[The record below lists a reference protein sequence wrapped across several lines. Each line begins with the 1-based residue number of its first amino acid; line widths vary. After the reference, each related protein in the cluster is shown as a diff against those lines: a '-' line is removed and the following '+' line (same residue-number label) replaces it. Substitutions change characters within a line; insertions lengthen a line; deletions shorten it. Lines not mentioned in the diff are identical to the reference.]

1 MARVAAGRTLERP
14 RRRLRVTTLV
24 RAPPSGVRVRAVHA
38 ENGGIRR
45 RNLQMAAGVPWADGA
60 PTRHTQRRRPY
71 PARFRSVMV
80 QGTPGSPWYRPNV
93 PLVAVSGVFNCPQA
107 PREGQGDV
115 AWAIPLLT
123 TYPLFRFSPPR
134 TIERRVPPKPK
145 IEISCQISISVQ
157 AISAAIENSLK
168 P

>member
-60 PTRHTQRRRPY
+60 PTRHAQRRRPY

-80 QGTPGSPWYRPNV
+80 QGTPGSPWYRPTV
-93 PLVAVSGVFNCPQA
+93 PLVAVSGGFNCPQA
-107 PREGQGDV
+107 PQGGRV
-115 AWAIPLLT
+115 RQSSLGLIRRNSEPGLRGFYSVGLRAEHSRLGVTRIMLIITQHILS
-123 TYPLFRFSPPR
+123 TYSIYFSM
-134 TIERRVPPKPK
+134 
-145 IEISCQISISVQ
+145 S
-157 AISAAIENSLK
+157 
-168 P
+168 